1 MVAQLSLLF
10 IYASHSAKR
19 KKSFFKL
26 SKLPNFPQCDK
37 LLRIGAIC
45 DTTKY
50 TGQHGNFRN
59 LLRIVGLFDK
69 LNYFSL
75 HGVIF
80 NKLGLCIRI
89 VVILRLCL
97 GANYNIIQGDSH

>member
-1 MVAQLSLLF
+1 MVVQLSLLF

-59 LLRIVGLFDK
+59 LVRIVRIFHK
-69 LNYFSL
+69 LNYL
-75 HGVIF
+75 IF